1 MVSLI
6 EIMKYM
12 KSPPRCSHYTT
23 VLIALACVCLGS
35 ATTRAALLAHE
46 PFTNAPG
53 SAIIGSGDGAGFAGV
68 WQANGSSGVGTNTAA
83 GLSYTDTAGNTLVT
97 EGGAGF
103 FQGDTLA
110 NNSMQPTRLFDFIR
124 GADGT
129 TTWISFLAVRQG
141 PATAGANPYPRGAN
155 VPHDLNAGNLQKL
168 AIGNSS
174 GAAANTVGL
183 IPLGSASNLKPSQV
197 TFSQLNFIVVRVDH
211 VAGANDNAYLFLNP
225 QLGTQPSLI
234 QADTN
239 SLGEFD
245 FTFDRLRVFA
255 GGNDAGNSRPY
266 AELVIDEYRLGETYA
281 DVTPYIPAAPPGPLV
296 ITNVSLVG
304 NSILLAGSGGTP
316 TWNYE
321 VLSSA
326 DLQVPS
332 SNWPV
337 AGSNSFDPAGNFAWT
352 NPVDLNAGEAY
363 YRLFVPNQT
372 SPPPVLPGI
381 VSPPTNLTVAVGQ
394 PAAFSVIANGTEPL
408 GYQWFF
414 NTNSPLPAA
423 TNTSY
428 SIASAQLTNAGT
440 YSVRVAN
447 DFGAIT
453 SSFALLTVTAAPP
466 VFSANYYVAT
476 YGSDSNPGTN
486 INAPFATLSKAV
498 SVASAGKLIYVRGGT
513 YNWSSRVTM
522 SISGTPTQPIRV
534 FAYPGESPVFNFAS
548 QPTGD
553 SNQGISISGNCWHL
567 KGLEVANAGDNG
579 IIVTGKTN
587 TIELCVLRGNRDS
600 GLQLHNAGAAYNYV
614 LNCDSYRNYDPAN
627 QGENADGF
635 AAKFTLGPGNLF

>member
-1 MVSLI
+1 
-6 EIMKYM
+6 
-12 KSPPRCSHYTT
+12 
-23 VLIALACVCLGS
+23 
-35 ATTRAALLAHE
+35 
-46 PFTNAPG
+46 
-53 SAIIGSGDGAGFAGV
+53 
-68 WQANGSSGVGTNTAA
+68 
-83 GLSYTDTAGNTLVT
+83 
-97 EGGAGF
+97 
-103 FQGDTLA
+103 
-110 NNSMQPTRLFDFIR
+110 
-124 GADGT
+124 
-129 TTWISFLAVRQG
+129 
-141 PATAGANPYPRGAN
+141 
-155 VPHDLNAGNLQKL
+155 
-168 AIGNSS
+168 
-174 GAAANTVGL
+174 
-183 IPLGSASNLKPSQV
+183 
-197 TFSQLNFIVVRVDH
+197 

-553 SNQGISISGNCWHL
+553 SNQGISLSGNCWHL
-567 KGLEVANAGDNG
+567 KGLEIANAGDNG

-587 TIELCVLRGNRDS
+587 TVELCVLRGNRDT

-635 AAKFTLGPGNLF
+635 AAKFTLGPGNLFSGCRSWENSDDGWDVWEATSTVVMTNCWTWRNGTNAWGDGGAFAGDGNGIKLGGNFTFGPHLVYRCLAFKNPGNGFDQNNNTGNLTLYNNTAWANTKKNFYLNHGTNVAPSVVCNNLSIAGGSTDGFNAGTVQLSNSWQVVTSPPANAGDVLSVDEALALLPRQPDGSLPVSPFLRPVPGGRLVDAGVDVGLPYNGTAPDIGAFED